1 MIDYAKAADK
11 LPADKIKPLERMF
24 YPSSIAIVGASSSVA
39 ETGWVKR
46 LLDFGYKGI
55 IYPINPK
62 VKEIQGLKAYPN
74 ICDAPD
80 PVDYAILNIP
90 ARAAPQ
96 ALRDCV
102 AKGVKF
108 VHCYSAGFGE
118 EGTPEGKR
126 LESEIVRIS
135 TGTGTRLLGP
145 NCMGIY
151 CPESGMTFSEDF
163 PKAEGRIAVVSQ
175 SGAEA
180 SRLVLLCRD
189 VNLYCSKVISY
200 GNAADLDA
208 PDFLEYLAH
217 DQKTDIIAVYVEGV
231 RDGPA
236 FVSAVRKGRVKK
248 PVIIM
253 RAGTTEN
260 GARTALYHTSSI
272 TRPEENWDAFF
283 KQTGAIP
290 ALTTDET
297 ADIIQALSRI
307 RTMKGQR
314 VAIIGRGGGIG
325 VVATDICERAG
336 LKVPPFSKETQAKLR
351 EIRPDA
357 GAGLRNPVE
366 PKLGMEGATEFY
378 LRGLPIIDMDTET
391 DIILIQMAVD
401 IYGGGDADLKQT
413 LTESAYALCA
423 ASDSIRKPLAVALF
437 TGGRAETVLA
447 AAAARDILTKAG
459 IAVFPGVES
468 AARAISKITNSD
480 IQVLNLKK

>member
-1 MIDYAKAADK
+1 M
-11 LPADKIKPLERMF
+11 PADKIQLPDRMF
-24 YPSSIAIVGASSSVA
+24 HPTSIAVVGASSSTE

-46 LLDFGYKGI
+46 LLDFDYKGQ

-62 VKEIQGLKAYPN
+62 VKEIQGLRAYAN

-80 PVDYAILNIP
+80 PVDYAILNVP
-90 ARAAPQ
+90 ARSTLQ

-108 VHCYSAGFGE
+108 VHCYTAGFGE
-118 EGTPEGKR
+118 DGSDEGKR
-126 LESEIVRIS
+126 LESEMTKMI
-135 TGTGTRLLGP
+135 TGSRTRLLGP

-163 PKAEGRIAVVSQ
+163 PKEKGRIAVVSQ

-180 SRLVLLCRD
+180 SRLVLLCQD
-189 VNLYCSKVISY
+189 VNLYFSKVISY

-208 PDFLEYLAH
+208 LDFLEYLAQ
-217 DQKTDIIAVYVEGV
+217 DTETDVIALYVEGV
-231 RDGPA
+231 KDGPA
-236 FVSAVRKGRVKK
+236 FMSAVRKCLEKK
-248 PVIIM
+248 PVVILG
-253 RAGTTEN
+253 AGTSEN
-260 GARTALYHTSSI
+260 GARAALSHTASVTWPQE
-272 TRPEENWDAFF
+272 TWKGFF
-283 KQTGAIP
+283 KQIGAIP

-297 ADIIQALSRI
+297 ADIIQGLNRI
-307 RTMKGQR
+307 RKMNGQS
-314 VAIIGRGGGIG
+314 VAIVGRGGGIG

-351 EIRPDA
+351 GIRPDA

-378 LRGLPIIDMDTET
+378 LQGLPIIDADTET

-401 IYGGGDADLKQT
+401 IYGGHAPDLTQI

-423 ASDSIRKPLAVALF
+423 AADSIRKPLAVALF
-437 TGGRAETVLA
+437 TGGRTDTVLA

-459 IAVFPGVES
+459 IAVFSGVES
-468 AARAISKITNSD
+468 AARAIARIPLTKSQNSSNKQ
-480 IQVLNLKK
+480 IPNLKK

>member
-1 MIDYAKAADK
+1 M
-11 LPADKIKPLERMF
+11 PADKIKPLERMF
-24 YPSSIAIVGASSSVA
+24 YPASVAVVGASSSAA

-46 LLDFGYKGI
+46 LLDFGYKGK
-55 IYPINPK
+55 IYPVNPK
-62 VKEIQGLKAYPN
+62 VREIRGLTAYAN
-74 ICDAPD
+74 ISDAPD
-80 PVDYAILNIP
+80 PVDYAILNVP

-118 EGTPEGKR
+118 DGSEEGKR
-126 LESEIVRIS
+126 LESEIVRII

-151 CPESGMTFSEDF
+151 CPESGMTFGDDF

-189 VNLYCSKVISY
+189 VNLFFSKVISY

-208 PDFLEYLAH
+208 PDFLEYLAM
-217 DQKTDIIAVYVEGV
+217 DKKTGIIAVYVEGV
-231 RDGPA
+231 KDAPA
-236 FVSAVRKGRVKK
+236 FMSAVRKCRAKK
-248 PVIIM
+248 PVIIL

-260 GARTALYHTSSI
+260 GARAALYHTASV
-272 TRPEENWDAFF
+272 TRSEETWDTFF

-297 ADIIQALSRI
+297 ADIVQGLSRI
-307 RTMKGQR
+307 RKMNGRR
-314 VAIIGRGGGIG
+314 VAIVGRGGGIG

-336 LKVPPFSKETQAKLR
+336 LKVPPFSKETQAKLH

-459 IAVFPGVES
+459 IAVFPAVES
-468 AARAISKITNSD
+468 AARAISKIPITKS
-480 IQVLNLKK
+480 

>member
-1 MIDYAKAADK
+1 M
-11 LPADKIKPLERMF
+11 PADKIQFLDRMF
-24 YPSSIAIVGASSSVA
+24 HPKSIAVVGASSKAA

-46 LLDFGYKGI
+46 LLDFGYKGQ
-55 IYPINPK
+55 IYPVNPK
-62 VKEIQGLKAYPN
+62 VKEIQGLKAYAN

-80 PVDYAILNIP
+80 PIDYAILNVP
-90 ARAAPQ
+90 ARSTPQ

-118 EGTPEGKR
+118 VGSGEGKR
-126 LESEIVRIS
+126 LESEIVRII

-180 SRLVLLCRD
+180 SRLVLLCLD
-189 VNLYCSKVISY
+189 VNLYFSKVISY
-200 GNAADLDA
+200 GNAVDLDA
-208 PDFLEYLAH
+208 PDFLEYLAQ
-217 DQKTDIIAVYVEGV
+217 DKKTDIIALYVEGV
-231 RDGPA
+231 KDGPA
-236 FVSAVRKGRVKK
+236 FMSAVRKCRAKK
-248 PVIIM
+248 PVIIL
-253 RAGTTEN
+253 RAGTTKN
-260 GARTALYHTSSI
+260 GARAALAHTASV
-272 TRPEENWDAFF
+272 TRSEETWNAFF

-297 ADIIQALSRI
+297 ADIIQGLRRI
-307 RTMKGQR
+307 REMNGQR

-336 LKVPPFSKETQAKLR
+336 LKVPPFSKETQTKLH

-378 LRGLPIIDMDTET
+378 LRGLPIIDADTET

-401 IYGGGDADLKQT
+401 IYGGTGADLKQT
-413 LTESAYALCA
+413 LTESAYALCGA
-423 ASDSIRKPLAVALF
+423 ADSIRKPLAVALF
-437 TGGRAETVLA
+437 TGGRPETFLA

-459 IAVFPGVES
+459 IAVFSGVES
-468 AARAISKITNSD
+468 AARAISRIPIAKP
-480 IQVLNLKK
+480 

>member
-1 MIDYAKAADK
+1 M
-11 LPADKIKPLERMF
+11 PADKIESLEKMF
-24 YPSSIAIVGASSSVA
+24 YPASIAVVGASSSAA

-46 LLDFGYKGI
+46 LLDFGYKGK
-55 IYPINPK
+55 IYPVNPK
-62 VKEIQGLKAYPN
+62 SGKIRGLKAYAN
-74 ICDAPD
+74 IGEAPD
-80 PVDYAILNIP
+80 PVDYAILNVP
-90 ARAAPQ
+90 ARAAPG

-118 EGTPEGKR
+118 DSSEEGKR
-126 LESEIVRIS
+126 LESEMSRII

-151 CPESGMTFSEDF
+151 CPESGMTFGDDF

-180 SRLVLLCRD
+180 SRLILLCRD
-189 VNLYCSKVISY
+189 VNLFFSKAISY

-208 PDFLEYLAH
+208 PDFLEYLAR
-217 DQKTDIIAVYVEGV
+217 DEKTDIVALYIEGV
-231 RDGPA
+231 KDGPA
-236 FVSAVRKGRVKK
+236 FLSAVRDCRAKK
-248 PVIIM
+248 PVIIL

-260 GARTALYHTSSI
+260 GARAALYHTASV
-272 TRPEENWDAFF
+272 TRSEETWNAFF

-297 ADIIQALSRI
+297 ADIIQGLSRI
-307 RTMKGQR
+307 GNMNGRR
-314 VAIIGRGGGIG
+314 VAIVGRGGGIG
-325 VVATDICERAG
+325 VVAADICERAG
-336 LKVPPFSKETQAKLR
+336 LKVPQFSQETQAKLR

-378 LRGLPIIDMDTET
+378 LRGLPIIDADSET

-401 IYGGGDADLKQT
+401 IYGGSGADLTQT

-423 ASDSIRKPLAVALF
+423 AADSIKKPLAVAIF
-437 TGGRAETVLA
+437 TGGRSETVLA

-459 IAVFPGVES
+459 IAVFTGVES
-468 AARAISKITNSD
+468 AARAISKIPITKS
-480 IQVLNLKK
+480 

>member
-1 MIDYAKAADK
+1 M
-11 LPADKIKPLERMF
+11 PEDKILPLDKMF
-24 YPSSIAIVGASSSVA
+24 HPKSIAVVGASSSTK
-39 ETGWVKR
+39 EIGWVKR
-46 LLDFGYKGI
+46 LLDFGYKGE

-62 VKEIQGLKAYPN
+62 VKEIQGLKAYAT
-74 ICDAPD
+74 ICDVPAPI
-80 PVDYAILNIP
+80 DYAILNVP
-90 ARAAPQ
+90 ARSTLQ

-108 VHCYSAGFGE
+108 VHCYTAGFGE
-118 EGTPEGKR
+118 DGSEEGKR
-126 LESEIVRIS
+126 LESEMTKMIS
-135 TGTGTRLLGP
+135 GRRTRLLGP

-189 VNLYCSKVISY
+189 VNLYFSKVISY

-208 PDFLEYLAH
+208 PDFLEYLAQ
-217 DQKTDIIAVYVEGV
+217 DKQTDIIALYVEGV
-231 RDGPA
+231 KNGSM
-236 FVSAVRKGRVKK
+236 FMSAVRKCRAKK
-248 PVIIM
+248 PVIIL

-260 GARTALYHTSSI
+260 GARAALYHTASVTWSQE
-272 TRPEENWDAFF
+272 TWKGVF

-297 ADIIQALSRI
+297 ADIIQGLTRI
-307 RTMKGQR
+307 RKIFGQR

-336 LKVPPFSKETQAKLR
+336 LKVPPFSQETQAKLR
-351 EIRPDA
+351 EIKPDA

-366 PKLGMEGATEFY
+366 PKMGMEGATEFY
-378 LRGLPIIDMDTET
+378 LRGLPIIDADSET

-401 IYGGGDADLKQT
+401 IYGGGDADLRQT

-423 ASDSIRKPLAVALF
+423 AADSIKKPVAVAIF
-437 TGGRAETVLA
+437 TGGRPETVLA

-459 IAVFPGVES
+459 IAVFSGVES
-468 AARAISKITNSD
+468 AARAIARIPITKS
-480 IQVLNLKK
+480 

>member
-1 MIDYAKAADK
+1 M
-11 LPADKIKPLERMF
+11 PADKIQLPERMF
-24 YPSSIAIVGASSSVA
+24 HPKSIAVVGASSSAA

-46 LLDFGYKGI
+46 LLDFGYKGE

-62 VKEIQGLKAYPN
+62 VKEIQGLRAYAN

-80 PVDYAILNIP
+80 PIDYAILNVP
-90 ARAAPQ
+90 ARSTLQ

-118 EGTPEGKR
+118 DGTDKGKR
-126 LESEIVRIS
+126 LESEMTKMI
-135 TGTGTRLLGP
+135 TGSRTRLLGP

-163 PKAEGRIAVVSQ
+163 PKNEGRIAVVSQ

-180 SRLVLLCRD
+180 SRLVLLCQD
-189 VNLYCSKVISY
+189 VNLFFSKVISY

-208 PDFLEYLAH
+208 PDFLEYLAQ
-217 DQKTDIIAVYVEGV
+217 DTETDIIAIYVEGV
-231 RDGPA
+231 KDGPA
-236 FVSAVRKGRVKK
+236 FMSAVRKCRAKK
-248 PVIIM
+248 PVVILG
-253 RAGTTEN
+253 AGTTEN
-260 GARTALYHTSSI
+260 GARAALSHTASVTWSQ
-272 TRPEENWDAFF
+272 ENWKAFF

-297 ADIIQALSRI
+297 ADIIQALTRI
-307 RTMKGQR
+307 RKMSGQR
-314 VAIIGRGGGIG
+314 VAIVGRGGGIG

-336 LKVPPFSKETQAKLR
+336 LKVPPFSKETQAKLGK
-351 EIRPDA
+351 IRPDA

-378 LRGLPIIDMDTET
+378 LRGLPIIDADTET

-401 IYGGGDADLKQT
+401 IYGGHGADLRQIMS
-413 LTESAYALCA
+413 ESAYALCA
-423 ASDSIRKPLAVALF
+423 AADSIKKPLAAAMF
-437 TGGRAETVLA
+437 TGGRPETVLA

-459 IAVFPGVES
+459 IAVFTGVES
-468 AARAISKITNSD
+468 AARAISRIPIAKP
-480 IQVLNLKK
+480 